1 MSTTHLKSKIDNKI
15 WLKIRGY
22 FYKQRIAEIPVIQ
35 NIGSTCDPEQ
45 KKALLCYMTIGY
57 SVNLESNN
65 TGRTQPSEILKIVNI
80 LTGFGYAVDIIRCID
95 LRAVDIIRNKKYSL
109 IFGFGETFYQLT
121 NLQPE
126 AISVFYLTER
136 HPEFSYREEK
146 KRLDYFYE
154 RHGRKLKITRSGKFY
169 KKYHLDK
176 VYSHIIA
183 IGDVTLFKNTHNI
196 PYFLFPT
203 GLINKGFVFKNKDHK
218 KSRKH
223 FLWLGSTGAL
233 HKGLDLLLD
242 VFNSRDDIV
251 LHVCGLLKEER
262 KTLRMKKRENIIEYG
277 HINITSDLFLE
288 LTDRCSFIILPS
300 CSEGFAT
307 SIATGMLHGL
317 IPVVNKDTGHN
328 VLGDNAIFLE
338 DFKIEYIDNKLNE
351 LSNTDPDKLAL
362 LSKKAYT
369 FANENFRLEN
379 FEENY
384 KRIMGD
390 IIKVR

>member
-1 MSTTHLKSKIDNKI
+1 MSISDIKSKIDNKI
-15 WLKIRGY
+15 WLKIRDY

-35 NIGSTCDPEQ
+35 NIGNNCDAEQ
-45 KKALLCYMTIGY
+45 KKALICYMTMGY

-65 TGRTQPSEILKIVNI
+65 TGRTQPHEILKIVNI
-80 LTGFGYAVDIIRCID
+80 LTGFGFSVDIIRCID
-95 LRAVDIIRNKKYSL
+95 LRAVDIVKNKKYNL

-126 AISVFYLTER
+126 AVSVFYLTER
-136 HPEFSYREEK
+136 HPDFSYQEEK
-146 KRLDYFYE
+146 KRLDYFFE
-154 RHGRKLKITRSGKFY
+154 RHGRRLNITRSGKFY

-183 IGDVTLFKNTHNI
+183 IGDVRLFRNANSI

-203 GLINKGFVFKNKDHK
+203 GLINKRFIFKDKDHK
-218 KSRKH
+218 KSRKN
-223 FLWLGSTGAL
+223 FLWLGSTGAI

-242 VFNSRDDIV
+242 VFYSREDLV
-251 LHVCGLLKEER
+251 LHICGLQKEER
-262 KTLRMKKRENIIEYG
+262 KALRMKVHKNIIEYG
-277 HINITSDLFLE
+277 HININSDLFLE
-288 LTDRCSFIILPS
+288 LTNECSFIILPS
-300 CSEGFAT
+300 CSEGFST

-338 DFKIEYIDNKLNE
+338 DFKTEYIEKKLNE

-362 LSKKAYT
+362 LSKQVYAY
-369 FANENFRLEN
+369 ANGNFRLEI
-379 FEENY
+379 FEENF
-384 KRIMGD
+384 KRILGE
-390 IIKVR
+390 ILKVN